1 MIQSVLRLVQIV
13 EDLQSAVSIRNNL
26 SYVVQFE
33 VK

>member
-13 EDLQSAVSIRNNL
+13 EDLQSAVSSWNDLL
-26 SYVVQFE
+26 SVVQYD